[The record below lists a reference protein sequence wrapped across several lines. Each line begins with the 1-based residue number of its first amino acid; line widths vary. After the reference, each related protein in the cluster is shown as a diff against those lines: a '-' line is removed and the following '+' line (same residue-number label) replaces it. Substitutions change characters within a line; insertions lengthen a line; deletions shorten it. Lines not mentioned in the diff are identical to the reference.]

1 MENTPIYR
9 RFIPIGTKE
18 EMDKF
23 HTLIKETNLSRDD
36 LITILRAIKLNPN
49 IYSVPE
55 KVKLSSEQKTLYS
68 LVRLA
73 QEAEDLGLEDDI
85 IDAILAIYAKHKERN
100 QDPDF
105 TPRDLKLTLDFLK
118 DAKKRDQNI

>member
-85 IDAILAIYAKHKERN
+85 IDAILAIYAKYKERN
-100 QDPDF
+100 QD
-105 TPRDLKLTLDFLK
+105 LSNLSVEEK
-118 DAKKRDQNI
+118 DRLYGGQAVRIKH

>member
-85 IDAILAIYAKHKERN
+85 IDAILAIYAKYKERN
-100 QDPDF
+100 QD
-105 TPRDLKLTLDFLK
+105 LSNLSVEEK
-118 DAKKRDQNI
+118 DRLYGGQEVRITH

>member
-1 MENTPIYR
+1 M
-9 RFIPIGTKE
+9 
-18 EMDKF
+18 
-23 HTLIKETNLSRDD
+23 
-36 LITILRAIKLNPN
+36 ITILRAIKLNPN

-85 IDAILAIYAKHKERN
+85 IDAILAIYAKYKERN
-100 QDPDF
+100 QV
-105 TPRDLKLTLDFLK
+105 
-118 DAKKRDQNI
+118 

>member
-85 IDAILAIYAKHKERN
+85 IDAILAIYAKYKERN
-100 QDPDF
+100 QDLSNF
-105 TPRDLKLTLDFLK
+105 SAEEKAFIEASERTKAR
-118 DAKKRDQNI
+118 QNI